1 MMTHPRF
8 AVNRGAAPLPPPLW
22 SEILAPYADQLPFPT
37 ICGCS
42 MWRRRGRDLSVY
54 YVGHEGYICMDGR
67 TDADLAAGPSE
78 PVAVPRLMIAST
90 LWWRHVD
97 HVYDRVRAAQK
108 AAVIA

>member
-22 SEILAPYADQLPFPT
+22 SEILGPFADRVPFPT
-37 ICGCS
+37 VCGCS
-42 MWRRRGRDLSVY
+42 MWRRRGVGPAVY

-67 TDADLAAGPSE
+67 SDADLAAGPSE

-97 HVYDRVRAAQK
+97 EVYAAIRATHAG
-108 AAVIA
+108 VIA

>member
-42 MWRRRGRDLSVY
+42 MWRRRGHDLSVY

-97 HVYDRVRAAQK
+97 EVYAAIRATHAG
-108 AAVIA
+108 VIA

>member
-22 SEILAPYADQLPFPT
+22 SEILGPFADRVPFP
-37 ICGCS
+37 ISCGCS
-42 MWRRRGRDLSVY
+42 MWRRRGVGPAVY

-97 HVYDRVRAAQK
+97 EVYAAIRAAQVEVM
-108 AAVIA
+108 A

>member
-8 AVNRGAAPLPPPLW
+8 IVNRGAAPLPPPLW

-37 ICGCS
+37 VCGCAVY
-42 MWRRRGRDLSVY
+42 RRRGVGPAVY

-67 TDADLAAGPSE
+67 TDADLSVHPAD

-90 LWWRHVD
+90 LWWCHVD
-97 HVYDRVRAAQK
+97 VVYDRVRAAR
-108 AAVIA
+108 AEVIA